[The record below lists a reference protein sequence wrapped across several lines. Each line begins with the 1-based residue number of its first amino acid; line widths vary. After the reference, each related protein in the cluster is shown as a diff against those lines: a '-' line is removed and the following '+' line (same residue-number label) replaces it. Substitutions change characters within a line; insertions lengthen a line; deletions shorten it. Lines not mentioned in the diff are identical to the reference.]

1 MDCLKQSMRGED
13 MKPRIGFI
21 GLGLMGAPMCRR
33 LLRAGY
39 RVTVWNRTAARCR
52 PLLRAGA
59 TQARTPSELAAQSDI
74 VITMVTGPRDVGAM
88 LFGRHGVVDGAHRG
102 LTVIDMSTIGRQA
115 AVGIS
120 EALAGYGID
129 FLDAPVT
136 GSTPA
141 AEAGTLIIMVGG
153 PKSVFRRYEKVL
165 RAMGTPHTIGGT
177 GMGQLIK
184 LALNVMAGVE
194 VAVLG
199 EAVALCEAY
208 GLSPKKLAEILQH
221 VFVASPLIKMKIL
234 PMMSHNYK
242 TLFSLANMH
251 KDLKLGQ
258 LEARRAKL
266 NLRVGRA
273 AETVHGLA
281 IDAGHATKDYSV
293 VREVARRKKR

>member
-1 MDCLKQSMRGED
+1 

-21 GLGLMGAPMCRR
+21 GLGLMGAPMCKR
-33 LLRAGY
+33 LIKAGY
-39 RVTVWNRTAARCR
+39 QVTVWNRTPRRAQPFAKLKAAV
-52 PLLRAGA
+52 AK
-59 TQARTPSELAAQSDI
+59 TPSDLAAQSDI
-74 VITMVTGPRDVGAM
+74 VITMVTGPHDVGEV
-88 LFGRHGVVDGAHRG
+88 LFGRHGVVDGAHEG

-115 AVGIS
+115 AVGIAD
-120 EALAGYGID
+120 ALQDYGVA

-153 PKSVFRRYEKVL
+153 ATRVFKHCEKIL
-165 RAMGTPHTIGGT
+165 RVMGVPHYLGAT

-184 LALNVMAGVE
+184 LALNIMAGVE
-194 VAVLG
+194 IAVLG

-208 GLSPKKLAEILQH
+208 GLTSKKMFSVFQNA
-221 VFVASPLIKMKIL
+221 FVASPLMKMKF
-234 PMMSHNYK
+234 PVMAKRNYR

-258 LEARRAKL
+258 QEARRAGLK
-266 NLRVGRA
+266 LRVGRA

-281 IDAGHATKDYSV
+281 MDAGGAGKDYSV
-293 VREVARRKKR
+293 VREVVRTKRR